1 MIQIDYPITFDA
13 IVVGGG
19 HAGCEAVWA
28 LARRGLRALLITLDI
43 DRIAQMSCN
52 PSIGGVAKGHLTKE
66 IDALGG
72 LMARVADA
80 SAIQY
85 RTLNASKGP
94 AVRSSRV
101 QCDTRRYQREML
113 RRLSAEPNIHLVQG
127 MVADV
132 VMTQGRVSGVLLESG
147 VFYHARA
154 VVLCTGT
161 FLRGLCH
168 IGAYHFDAGRS
179 GDVSSSRLSETLM
192 AAGVRFMRLKTGTP
206 ARLSAHSLDFSK
218 FELQPGDMDVTRLSF
233 YENAPLMPQRPC
245 HIAYTTPETHAIIR
259 AARERS
265 PMFNGTIHGIGPRY
279 CPSIEDKV
287 FRFADKDRHQ
297 IFIEPMGLDT
307 DEVYPAGIS
316 SSLPFD
322 VQLAFLR
329 SIPGFERV
337 HVIRPAYAVEYDALE
352 SGQMNH
358 ALQLRAFPDVFV
370 AGQLNGTSGYE
381 EAAAQ
386 GLMAGINCACYLRGE
401 PQFVLKRSEAYIG
414 VMIDDLVFRGVDE
427 PYRMFTS
434 RAEFRLSLR
443 EDNADI
449 RLSAYGHQYGL
460 LGDEDYAAFVEKKAQ
475 IGALEALLP
484 SVHAPSLDRASLD
497 EAEDAALPRAGNLA
511 QLIKQPEVSM
521 DILAKA
527 SQAVAAFPP
536 SVRRYVEIQAKFDG
550 YIRREKQRIEAFA
563 ELESRLIP
571 EDFDYDQVHGL
582 SNEVLNKLKK
592 MRPKSYAEAGRISGI
607 TPAALNAIW
616 VARRSST

>member
-1 MIQIDYPITFDA
+1 MTTLAYPISFDA

-28 LARRGLRALLITLDI
+28 LAKRGLKALLITLDI

-72 LMARVADA
+72 IMARVADA

-101 QCDTRRYQREML
+101 QCDTRQYRSEML
-113 RRLSAEPNIHLVQG
+113 KRLSTEPNIHLVQG
-127 MVADV
+127 KVEDV
-132 VMTQGRVSGVLLESG
+132 VMEQGRVRGVLLESG
-147 VFYHARA
+147 VLYHARA

-168 IGAYHFDAGRS
+168 IGEYHFEAGRS
-179 GDVSSSRLSETLM
+179 GDAAAVRLSETLRD
-192 AAGVRFMRLKTGTP
+192 AGIRLMRLKTGTP

-218 FELQPGDMDVTRLSF
+218 FEVQDGDEDITRLSF
-233 YENAPLMPQRPC
+233 YENAPLLPQRPC
-245 HIAYTTPETHAIIR
+245 HIAYTTPETHEIIR

-265 PMFNGTIHGIGPRY
+265 PLFNGTIHGIGPRY

-307 DEVYPAGIS
+307 DEVYPGGIS

-322 VQLAFLR
+322 VQLAFLH
-329 SIPGFERV
+329 SIPGFEHV

-358 ALQLRAFPDVFV
+358 ALQLRDFPDVFV

-386 GLMAGINCACYLRGE
+386 GLMAGINCANYLLGE

-414 VMIDDLVFRGVDE
+414 VMIDDLVLRGVDE

-449 RLSAYGHQYGL
+449 RLSEYGYRYGL
-460 LGDEDYAAFVEKKAQ
+460 LSESDHAAFLAKKEKIAE
-475 IGALEALLP
+475 LEALLP
-484 SVHAPSLDRASLD
+484 TIHAPSLDRSTLT
-497 EAEDAALPRAGNLA
+497 EAEDASLPKAGNLG
-511 QLIKQPEVSM
+511 QLIKQPEVTM
-521 DILAKA
+521 DVLAKTNPMIA
-527 SQAVAAFPP
+527 EFPQA
-536 SVRRYVEIQAKFDG
+536 VRRYVETQAKFDG
-550 YIRREKQRIEAFA
+550 YIKREQQRIDAFA

-582 SNEVLNKLKK
+582 STEVLNKLKK

-616 VARRSST
+616 VARRS